1 MVSLHFQ
8 FYPLMKWSQLTSF
21 SLILFVAAFHL
32 QSSIYDLRKPPAF
45 GSYPQI
51 NCLERARERL
61 FEPTLEEL
69 GEQLDE
75 LAEEIAEQDMTR
87 SQPTSLIAQ
96 KTAEISKM
104 ILQKNHRRTK
114 SGQLPMTHELPTNAK
129 DIPRPHL
136 GNRTKSVQL
145 PRGFDKPAMING
157 IPRPSLVT
165 KSKTVYVPSTY
176 DPFQNLGFP
185 KPEPMQFNTA
195 FMQEEDV
202 VLEPTPFIQAEQIP
216 PPPPP
221 PPPPQQPPQQPPSP
235 KNSQVETPPSPIA
248 QLERQGFFKR
258 TTSLTQLF
266 KSRSGTNLAKNP
278 SGASTTDSLPS
289 SSIAASVKGPK
300 LGEMQAATGNHIPA
314 WDHDSPPL
322 FLQEVAHLLSLLSAV
337 AFSTL
342 RNDLEQADSP
352 LITFIPNA
360 PWPHVDPDAYTAD
373 VRKDWDT
380 TEHRSITVIR
390 YITGWS
396 RTKKTRTL
404 YNAARPFRVIGGVS
418 DAEIE
423 LLQAA
428 RGPLAKVALVSM
440 WLQEFVL
447 RESLAGSTG
456 NVAPPILSRLYQ
468 FVSDGMLGYHQAH
481 KVAYIPFPFP
491 HAQIT
496 SLFVL
501 IVVALM
507 PVLMLSYVTNA
518 PFGFLLNLFTVMSF
532 VGLHEVAREMENP
545 FQNVP
550 NDIPLNNFQA
560 QYNEA
565 LMTMFTGYHPDAFWE
580 VVHKKES
587 KPIHQNGVDNR
598 GAKLS
603 Q

>member
-1 MVSLHFQ
+1 
-8 FYPLMKWSQLTSF
+8 
-21 SLILFVAAFHL
+21 
-32 QSSIYDLRKPPAF
+32 
-45 GSYPQI
+45 
-51 NCLERARERL
+51 LERARERL

-75 LAEEIAEQDMTR
+75 MAEEIAEQDMTR
-87 SQPTSLIAQ
+87 SQPVSLIAQ

-104 ILQKNHRRTK
+104 ILPKHHRKTK
-114 SGQLPMTHELPTNAK
+114 SWQLPLANDGSSSSK
-129 DIPRPHL
+129 DIQRPKL
-136 GNRTKSVQL
+136 GTRTQSVQL
-145 PRGFDKPAMING
+145 PGGLDRPVANSA
-157 IPRPSLVT
+157 IPRPGLVT
-165 KSKTVYVPSTY
+165 KSKTMYIPSTY
-176 DPFQNLGFP
+176 DPFHNLDFP
-185 KPEPMQFNTA
+185 KPEPMPFNSA
-195 FMQEEDV
+195 FMQDDDDIAMELPV
-202 VLEPTPFIQAEQIP
+202 THTQFSGQLPLTQLEQMSPLEVQLP

-221 PPPPQQPPQQPPSP
+221 SPPRVSSSPSLPSKQQQPPPSP
-235 KNSQVETPPSPIA
+235 KSIQAESSINPIA
-248 QLERQGFFKR
+248 QLQRQNVFKR
-258 TTSLTQLF
+258 TTSLSQIF
-266 KSRSGTNLAKNP
+266 KSRSNSNLQKNAL
-278 SGASTTDSLPS
+278 SASTTALPS
-289 SSIAASVKGPK
+289 ASSTAAAKAPK

-314 WDHDSPPL
+314 WDRDTPPL
-322 FLQEVAHLLSLLSAV
+322 FLQEAAHLLSLLSAV

-352 LITFIPNA
+352 LITFVPNA

-380 TEHRSITVIR
+380 TEHRTITVIR

-423 LLQAA
+423 VLQAA

-440 WLQEFVL
+440 WLQEFAV

-456 NVAPPILSRLYQ
+456 NVAAPILSRLYQ
-468 FVSDGMLGYHQAH
+468 YVSDGMLGYHQAH

-518 PFGFLLNLFTVMSF
+518 PFGFVLNLFTVMSF

-580 VVHKKES
+580 VVHKEKD
-587 KPIHQNGVDNR
+587 PIPTHQSQSENR